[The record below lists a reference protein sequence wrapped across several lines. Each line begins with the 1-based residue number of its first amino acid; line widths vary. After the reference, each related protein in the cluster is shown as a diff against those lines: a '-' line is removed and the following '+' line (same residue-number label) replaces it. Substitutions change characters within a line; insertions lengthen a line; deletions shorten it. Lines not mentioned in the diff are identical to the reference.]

1 MRLKK
6 FCIPLQS
13 AILSHVIQHWKNRLE
28 EEFDVLSRFLY
39 PTDESAI
46 SYPKNLWVYYR
57 IVVYPDGKVLGV
69 NDEDVTDR
77 IHLTQADIIKH
88 KFDLKMFRR
97 EMCETFGLKPS
108 TDEIGKII
116 HGVPWGTWE
125 PEKGIAFP
133 VTMLFVGSDFRGQVL
148 ERILNRKAAGEIL
161 ITPTRL
167 EWKNNLEE
175 IARENKILLVPLNEI
190 VQMEDG
196 KLMLTPEWTE
206 YLTAFCKMVEM
217 DLPSMLREKPE
228 GNLFAKRGEWT
239 LRFAGKNVVLNGELQ
254 GPAFVKRLM
263 MTPHEEVHVEQLWKE
278 VFGNGQRKITQV
290 EGGQGKEWNS
300 FLSSGDEILDATGKA
315 DYRNRLLQLNSDRT
329 EAESEN
335 DIAWLERINT
345 ETEAISARLLKT
357 VDGKGHSRKI
367 GDEKD
372 KLRKRISKN
381 ITKAIAI
388 IGDTHLE
395 LAEHLKSFITMGEY
409 MAYRPSEKIEW
420 SFE

>member
-1 MRLKK
+1 MRLKN

-13 AILSHVIQHWKNRLE
+13 AILSHVVVHWKNRLQ
-28 EEFDVLSRFLY
+28 EEFDILSRFMY
-39 PTDESAI
+39 PTDELAVT
-46 SYPKNLWVYYR
+46 YPQSLWTYYR
-57 IVVYPDGKVLGV
+57 IVVYPDGKVIGV

-77 IHLTQADIIKH
+77 IHLTKADIIKH

-108 TDEIGKII
+108 TDEIGKLI
-116 HGVPWGTWE
+116 HGVSWGTWE

-133 VTMLFVGSDFRGQVL
+133 VNMLFVGSDFRGQVL
-148 ERILNRKAAGEIL
+148 GRVLRRKAAGEIL

-167 EWKNNLEE
+167 EWKDGLEE
-175 IARENKILLVPLNEI
+175 ITRENKILLVPLNEI
-190 VQMEDG
+190 LQMEDG
-196 KLMLTPEWTE
+196 KLMPTSEWDE

-217 DLPSMLREKPE
+217 DLPSTLRKKPE

-239 LRFAGKNVVLNGELQ
+239 LRFSGKNVVLNGELQ

-263 MTPHEEVHVEQLWKE
+263 MMPHQEVHVEQLWKE
-278 VFGNGQRKITQV
+278 VFGNGQRKITKV
-290 EGGQGKEWNS
+290 EGGSGEWNS
-300 FLSSGDEILDATGKA
+300 FLSSGEEILDAAGKA
-315 DYRNRLLQLNSDRT
+315 DYRNRLIQLNRDRA

-335 DIAWLERINT
+335 DTAWLERIDT
-345 ETEAISARLLKT
+345 ETEAISSRLLKT

-372 KLRKRISKN
+372 KLRKRISRN
-381 ITKAIAI
+381 ITFFLEKIRQ
-388 IGDTHLE
+388 THQE
-395 LAEHLKSFITMGEY
+395 LATHIEQNVVMGEY
-409 MAYRPSEKIEW
+409 MVYRPSEPVEW